1 MACSSTWDRETKA
14 PEGIA
19 GDRRVDRRYPLL
31 LDLRWKLIHRKRVL
45 DTGEGSTLDF
55 SSGGVR
61 FESGR
66 TLPEGFDVELAIRWP
81 VLLHNVAPMQL
92 VVQGRIVRSRDGEIA
107 VRMVQHEFRT
117 VGMPAH
123 HSDAPTKAAD
133 TGTPFLTA
141 VNGGARFAKLQ

>member
-19 GDRRVDRRYPLL
+19 GDRRVDRRYPIP

-45 DTGEGSTLDF
+45 DAGDGCTVDF

-92 VVQGRIVRSRDGEIA
+92 VVHGRIVRSRGGEIA

-117 VGMPAH
+117 VGAPATARP
-123 HSDAPTKAAD
+123 D
-133 TGTPFLTA
+133 TPFLTA
-141 VNGGARFAKLQ
+141 VNGRASHAKPQ